1 MTSLSACVA
10 EIMGVEPA
18 ELPDDEEGVRGW
30 LAAHGLGLVPVA
42 EPREFAW
49 PGRFLGRDDDGSW
62 AVLFGVPP
70 GVIAGSMRQP
80 PPHAFVIAGHDPR
93 AFAPPEAQPGVGTVE
108 AIVVAP
114 AAEAPAELVE
124 AATADAGRGLR
135 GDRYHESVGTFSGG
149 PGGGR
154 DLTLVEAEAL
164 EDVELPFAQ
173 ARRNVVVRGLEL
185 DSLLGRRFVV
195 GEVECVGRRRCEPCA
210 HLQRLTRPGIL
221 RALVHRGGLRADVVQ
236 GGEIRLGDVV
246 RPVD

>member
-1 MTSLSACVA
+1 MPSLSTCVA
-10 EIMGVEPA
+10 EVMGVAPA
-18 ELPDDEEGVRGW
+18 ELPAGDDDVRAW
-30 LAAHGLGLVPVA
+30 LAAHGMGLVAVA

-49 PGRFLGRDDDGSW
+49 PGRFLGRGGDGQW

-70 GVIAGSMRQP
+70 GVIVGDLRQP
-80 PPHAFVIAGHDPR
+80 PLEAYVIAGHDPR
-93 AFAPPEAQPGVGTVE
+93 AFVPPTAVADAGTVA
-108 AIVVAP
+108 AIVVAR
-114 AAEAPAELVE
+114 AAEAPPELLD

-135 GDRYHESVGTFSGG
+135 GDRYHEHAGTFSPG

-164 EDVELPFAQ
+164 EDVDLAFAD

-185 DSLLGRRFVV
+185 DSLLGRRFLV
-195 GEVECVGRRRCEPCA
+195 GDVECVGRRRCEPCA
-210 HLQRLTRPGIL
+210 HLQRLTRPGVL
-221 RALVHRGGLRADVVQ
+221 RALVHRGGLRADVVR

>member
-1 MTSLSACVA
+1 MTSLSTCVA
-10 EIMGVEPA
+10 EILDVAPA
-18 ELPDDEEGVRGW
+18 ELPAGDEDVRGW
-30 LAAHGLGLVPVA
+30 LAARGMGLVAVA

-70 GVIAGSMRQP
+70 GVIVGELRQP
-80 PPHAFVIAGHDPR
+80 PPEAFVITGHDPR
-93 AFAPPEAQPGVGTVE
+93 GFAPPHAQPGAGTVA

-114 AAEAPAELVE
+114 AAEAPPELVE
-124 AATADAGRGLR
+124 TATADAGRGLR
-135 GDRYHESVGTFSGG
+135 GDRYHEDAGTFSGG
-149 PGGGR
+149 AAGGR

-164 EDVELPFAQ
+164 EDVELPFLQ

-185 DSLLGRRFVV
+185 DSLLGQRFLV
-195 GEVECVGRRRCEPCA
+195 GEVECLGRRRCEPCA

-221 RALVHRGGLRADVVQ
+221 RALVHRGGLRADVVR

-246 RPVD
+246 RPV